1 MKMNKIKLSG
11 VVVLMLVSMFVISC
25 SNKEGSKDAKIKE
38 LANLKTELA
47 DIEAKIKKLEAE
59 VGDQGAVDMPVPV
72 EVVEIKPQVFN
83 RFISVQGHIE
93 SDKLAML
100 SSTMGGK
107 IAKINV
113 SEGSYVKKGAVLIE
127 IESDILDK
135 TLAELENSFEFVK
148 KIYQK
153 QSNLWE
159 QKAISEIQ
167 FLEAKNNKESL
178 ELKIET
184 IKRQIRESKITAPFD
199 GSIDRIYP
207 KIGEM
212 AAPGFSLIQLSG
224 GGNLKIVANVS
235 ESYIN
240 SFKVGIPAEVEFS
253 EFNMKINSKIASISK
268 AIDARNR
275 TFRVELQTANI
286 PQNARPN
293 MLCGIKFND
302 LSIPNSMIVPLA
314 SLQKSSDGYFL
325 YRAEGNIA
333 KKVLVNV
340 ESVSDENAMITSGIK
355 LNDKVISAGVLDVT
369 DGQSIK
375 IQN

>member
-1 MKMNKIKLSG
+1 MKMKKIKLSG
-11 VVVLMLVSMFVISC
+11 VVVLMLVSMLVISC

-325 YRAEGNIA
+325 YRADGNIA